1 MAEQVGQDDCR
12 TADHCSL
19 LADDMGVNS
28 KTVFPPPPHFS
39 SSSSYSAAAPL
50 QGFPR
55 TTKDLAKQVAA
66 CQVDGGGRGDDT
78 LCGCGNAGRDRQ
90 SRGGGGHSGVCGGHH
105 SNRQQLQL
113 RVMVAVVLSCAA
125 LMVTAC
131 CTVCVVL
138 VLAGEGRGDSRME
151 AEVQDL
157 KEEVQRLRAVCT
169 STARWPA
176 PQQQQGPVLAAHTD
190 FPASGF
196 PWQHEATTRG
206 RAPSVLFR
214 VHGRVDA
221 QNEEDGDNTAYNGYD
236 DDDDDEEEEEE
247 EGAHWSRS
255 FLHGLSRPKRNAKNA
270 KNAKKQTRNARHCKK
285 VDKCIKAKEKGGNVP
300 KRCKKVLRCLPP
312 PQSSPVMKAVHF
324 TSDFDTRKDKR
335 QKKFGKEPCIYIEEW
350 KSTVCSSNKTVRSH
364 ENISSTNDVD
374 LTYAETPLHL
384 NEGAPWMES
393 LYKNDKSQQP
403 IVPLND
409 GGFNITQS
417 GLYLIYSSVMFHD
430 VKPRQSQAVVVNGRE
445 KRFKCMDSVDYVG
458 QGQQK
463 YKTCTILAVTHM
475 KANDRL
481 EVQNLYAQTEI
492 DQAKDATFF
501 GAVLLSPVE
510 IN

>member
-335 QKKFGKEPCIYIEEW
+335 QKKFGKE
-350 KSTVCSSNKTVRSH
+350 
-364 ENISSTNDVD
+364 
-374 LTYAETPLHL
+374 TPLHL